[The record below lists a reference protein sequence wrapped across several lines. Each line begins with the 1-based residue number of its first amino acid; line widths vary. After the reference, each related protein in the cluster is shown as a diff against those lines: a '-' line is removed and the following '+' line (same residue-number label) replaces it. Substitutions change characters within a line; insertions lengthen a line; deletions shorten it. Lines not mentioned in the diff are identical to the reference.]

1 MSYLQQTTQE
11 LYRYLPPLTRK
22 DDFDDF
28 WRETIEG
35 AKKTPLAAKR
45 LRVDYPIRQ
54 AVVYEIQYNGMDG
67 TPIHGWM
74 IVPKF
79 GGDGLLP
86 CLIRY
91 HGLNGSRSEPS
102 SFMHWVLMGFVVIA
116 VDCRDQGGRTGNRA
130 SYSSGFSMNVASKG
144 VHNRYEY
151 YYRHV
156 YVDCLKSIDFAC
168 EQPEVDCSRIVVE
181 GGSQGGGLTMA
192 VAALDDRPVLALAD
206 VPSNSNL
213 TQRVEGQHGAF
224 ASVAEYIKK
233 HPDELDLVLDNLSYF
248 DTMNMADRITCRVF
262 ASVALKD
269 DTCPPQ
275 MYFATYNRI
284 AGEKDI
290 AIYPFNG
297 HEGGGV
303 GHTERKIAYVHRWF
317 GSWFAR
323 M

>member
-1 MSYLQQTTQE
+1 MGYLQQATEE
-11 LYRYLPPLTRK
+11 LYRYMPSLTKR

-28 WRETIEG
+28 WRETIDE
-35 AKKTPLAAKR
+35 AKKVPLAAKR
-45 LRVDYPIRQ
+45 TRVDYPIRR
-54 AVVYEIQYNGMDG
+54 ANIYEIQYDGLDG

-74 IVPKF
+74 LVPDVGV
-79 GGDGLLP
+79 GGPLP

-91 HGLNGSRSEPS
+91 HGFNGSRSEPS
-102 SFMHWVLMGFVVIA
+102 AFMHWVLMGFVVIS
-116 VDCRDQGGRTGNRA
+116 VDCRDQGGRTGNHA

-151 YYRHV
+151 YYRYV
-156 YVDCLKSIDFAC
+156 YMDCLKAIDFAC
-168 EQPEVDCSRIVVE
+168 EQTEVDRSRIVVE
-181 GGSQGGGLTMA
+181 GGSQGGGLAMA

-213 TQRVEGQHGAF
+213 TKRVEGQHGAF

-233 HPDELDLVLDNLSYF
+233 HPSELDLVLDNLSYF
-248 DTMNMADRITCRVF
+248 DTMNMADRIACRVY
-262 ASVALKD
+262 ASVAMKD

-297 HEGGGV
+297 HEGGGPV
-303 GHTERKIAYVHRWF
+303 HTEKKIAYVHRWF
-317 GSWFAR
+317 GDWFA
-323 M
+323 

>member
-1 MSYLQQTTQE
+1 MGYLQQATEE
-11 LYRYLPPLTRK
+11 LYRYMPPLTK
-22 DDFDDF
+22 KNDFDAF
-28 WRETIEG
+28 WRETIDE
-35 AKKTPLAAKR
+35 AKKVPLAAKR
-45 LRVDYPIRQ
+45 TRVDYPIRR
-54 AVVYEIQYNGMDG
+54 AIVHEIEYNGMDD

-74 IVPKF
+74 IVPDLA
-79 GGDGLLP
+79 DGEPLP

-91 HGLNGSRSEPS
+91 HGFNGSRSEPS
-102 SFMHWVLMGFVVIA
+102 AFMHWVMMGFVVIA

-151 YYRHV
+151 YYRYV
-156 YVDCLKSIDFAC
+156 YMDCLKAIDFAC
-168 EQPEVDCSRIVVE
+168 EQAEVDSSRIVIE
-181 GGSQGGGLTMA
+181 GGSQGGGLAMA

-213 TQRVEGQHGAF
+213 TQRVEGQNGAF
-224 ASVAEYIKK
+224 ASAAEYIKK

-248 DTMNMADRITCRVF
+248 DTMNMADRMTCRVF

-269 DTCPPQ
+269 DTCPPE

-290 AIYPFNG
+290 VIYPFSG
-297 HEGGGV
+297 HEGGGAAQ
-303 GHTERKIAYVHRWF
+303 TERKLAYVNRWF